1 MYLVH
6 INGGNSIKLVRE
18 PLKVLRN
25 STIHTIYIKGTL
37 TYIVREPLRTIRTIY
52 IKGIFIYNTYCTYI
66 RIIYTIIPDFTYKKR
81 GDSPKAIPPFVYI
94 ENGSGSGVAIVGIA
108 FSSLCLVPL

>member
-37 TYIVREPLRTIRTIY
+37 TYIVREPLRTVRTVHTYVLY
-52 IKGIFIYNTYCTYI
+52 I
-66 RIIYTIIPDFTYKKR
+66 
-81 GDSPKAIPPFVYI
+81 
-94 ENGSGSGVAIVGIA
+94 
-108 FSSLCLVPL
+108 L